1 MIKSE
6 EGVPVCCTFSKIRF
20 EMSFPSLNH
29 KGSSL
34 PRSLPLTYL
43 GNWIYG
49 HCYRNTLRSQ
59 RHRSLSH
66 PSYAWQIG
74 RSSSRNG
81 ISTFS
86 PLCSSR
92 PPHPMSL
99 PLSPSKS
106 HPPPPAPLTHTREG
120 TAHARI
126 HCVSSQNGCFCCMDR
141 WVVGG
146 GGGKSQVGGCKAHAT
161 RDSARGVGC

>member
-6 EGVPVCCTFSKIRF
+6 EGVSVCCTFSKIRF
-20 EMSFPSLNH
+20 EMSFPSLKH

-106 HPPPPAPLTHTREG
+106 HPPPPRPSHT
-120 TAHARI
+120 HARRNRPCAYPLRVI
-126 HCVSSQNGCFCCMDR
+126 AE
-141 WVVGG
+141 WVLLLYGPLG
-146 GGGKSQVGGCKAHAT
+146 SGWWWW
-161 RDSARGVGC
+161 